1 MHTRSLPSDISQE
14 FYTVK
19 KKLLLPSLLPWY
31 VQRLFL
37 VFFLSYLWIFIQFW
51 SKAVLS
57 HVLGKK
63 GTCLTHQLVTK
74 WQIWEHDHL
83 LASKV
88 SYLIGEK
95 ILNKVSVDW
104 IIHIYY
110 SVAGTEL
117 FSTPFSQQTIVNQ
130 IAQQ

>member
-1 MHTRSLPSDISQE
+1 MHTRSLPNYISQE

-19 KKLLLPSLLPWY
+19 KKRLLPSSLLPLY

-63 GTCLTHQLVTK
+63 GHA
-74 WQIWEHDHL
+74 L
-83 LASKV
+83 LISLLQSDKFENMITLLPPKSPISLARK
-88 SYLIGEK
+88 Y
-95 ILNKVSVDW
+95 
-104 IIHIYY
+104 
-110 SVAGTEL
+110 
-117 FSTPFSQQTIVNQ
+117 
-130 IAQQ
+130 